1 MNRKEKALKLYQ
13 TGYNCAQS
21 IVGAFED
28 LLGKKT
34 NTMIDI
40 SAGFGGGMGRLQ
52 QTCGAVS
59 GAFMVM
65 SSLYNHSEKSSK
77 EQLTHDIQHFA
88 RTFNQIH
95 GNLNC
100 KNLIEYNLND
110 PEEHEKAKKNHV
122 FEKKCTRF
130 IETSVELV
138 EDILK
143 TSKEYAHDI

>member
-13 TGYNCAQS
+13 SGYNCAQS

-28 LLGKKT
+28 LLEKRT
-34 NTMIDI
+34 NTMIDM
-40 SAGFGGGMGRLQ
+40 ATGFGGGMGRLQ

-65 SSLYNHSEKSSK
+65 SSLYNQSEKSSK
-77 EQLTHDIQHFA
+77 EQLNHDIQYFA
-88 RTFNQIH
+88 RTFNHIH
-95 GNLNC
+95 GDLNC

-110 PEEHEKAKKNHV
+110 PEEHELAKRNRI
-122 FEKKCTRF
+122 FEKKCTQF

-143 TSKEYAHDI
+143 SAQEYTHDI